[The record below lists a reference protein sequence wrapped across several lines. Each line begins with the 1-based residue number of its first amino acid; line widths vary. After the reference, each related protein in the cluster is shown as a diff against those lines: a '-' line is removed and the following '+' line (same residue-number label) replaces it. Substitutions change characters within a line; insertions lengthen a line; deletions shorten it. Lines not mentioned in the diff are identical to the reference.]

1 MEWNGVLCICMGE
14 KWRISFYIDVWRT
27 SSHKD
32 LNIRDETI
40 KLLEDD
46 IGKIFSDTNCTNV
59 YFYCL
64 GRYPKAIEIKAKINK
79 LDLIKLT
86 SFYTAKETINK
97 MKGQPTD
104 CLKIFAND
112 ATNKGLIFKIYK

>member
-1 MEWNGVLCICMGE
+1 MLYICVVE

-40 KLLEDD
+40 KLLEED
-46 IGKIFSDTNCTNV
+46 IGKIFSDTNCTNA

-64 GRYPKAIEIKAKINK
+64 GRYPKALEIKAKINK

-86 SFYTAKETINK
+86 SICMAKETINK